1 MARIRSIKPDFWR
14 DDKIAAL
21 KNQRAGFFFIGLWNF
36 ADDEGKFKL
45 NPKALSLQMPIFR
58 SKDILTYIRDL
69 SELGLIQISVCSGW
83 GLVTNW
89 HHQRIDRPILPKV
102 KAEEI
107 QWLPVG
113 HSWNG
118 RESSTSTRRKDRIGK
133 DQDRIGKDS
142 HEGREGE
149 VKALETSK
157 ARSAPVDSK
166 PTWEAYSKAYHQR
179 HGVLPTRNARVNSQ
193 LAQFLK
199 RVPLEEAPEI
209 AEFYVFHNRAF
220 YVQKSHP
227 VGLML
232 QDAESLRTEWLT
244 GKQVTVTEARGAET
258 KQQLFN
264 AFAKFLKPETE
275 VQNDEQ

>member
-1 MARIRSIKPDFWR
+1 MARIRSIKPSFWS
-14 DDKIAAL
+14 DAKIAGL
-21 KNQRAGFFFIGLWNF
+21 KNKLAGYFFIGLWNF
-36 ADDEGKFKL
+36 CDDQGKFEW

-58 SKDILTYIRDL
+58 SKEVVTYL
-69 SELGLIQISVCSGW
+69 SELSQKGLIQKSECSHW
-83 GLVTNW
+83 GLITNW
-89 HHQRIDRPILPKV
+89 NHQKISKPLVPKINNNEIKWMPQCDHGNRIF
-102 KAEEI
+102 
-107 QWLPVG
+107 
-113 HSWNG
+113 HSG
-118 RESSTSTRRKDRIGK
+118 SAPCKDRIGK
-133 DQDRIGKDS
+133 DRIGKDS
-142 HEGREGE
+142 HEGRDTET
-149 VKALETSK
+149 KALETSK
-157 ARSAPVDSK
+157 ARSAPNDSK
-166 PTWEAYSKAYHQR
+166 ATWEAYSKAYHRR

-199 RVPLEEAPEI
+199 RIPLEEAPEI

-244 GKQVTVTEARGAET
+244 GKQVTATEARGAET

-275 VQNDEQ
+275 VQNDDQ